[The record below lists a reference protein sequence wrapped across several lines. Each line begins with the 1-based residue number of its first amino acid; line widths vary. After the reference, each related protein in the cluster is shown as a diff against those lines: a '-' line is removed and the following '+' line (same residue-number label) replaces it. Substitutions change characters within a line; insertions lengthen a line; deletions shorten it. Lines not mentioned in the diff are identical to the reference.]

1 MNELNTSCSPAAWRA
16 SSSFWLPS
24 LNTCAPA
31 RIRPLHGGVS
41 FYGTAAVAQRVCLW
55 SRLASRITLVVR
67 RVNAGD
73 ASLLYEGI
81 RRIPWHEVI
90 APGASIA
97 VHAHGMNDEL
107 RNTHFTELKVKDGIC
122 DALRERTG
130 ARPNVDSADP
140 DASIDV
146 RVRENRATISLDLS
160 GESLYARAYLEP
172 DAGQDAPLEC
182 ALSAGALGHG
192 AVGRVAA
199 RRRRWWTRR
208 AATARWW
215 WKLPAWP
222 ATWRRAWRAAAG
234 ALKAGR
240 RSTRTRG
247 SACSTRPTSVS
258 RKAWSRWAALAR
270 PALRRPTAP
279 TWSACASWALARQ
292 ARPSRAPARA
302 LSARGCDRWS
312 ASKPAMRTWWRT

>member
-1 MNELNTSCSPAAWRA
+1 M
-16 SSSFWLPS
+16 
-24 LNTCAPA
+24 
-31 RIRPLHGGVS
+31 
-41 FYGTAAVAQRVCLW
+41 CLW

-73 ASLLYEGI
+73 ANLLYEGI

-182 ALSAGALGHG
+182 ALSAGALAMAQWDESCKTAALVDPACGDGSLVVEAAGMWLATWCWLG
-192 AVGRVAA
+192 ARSRWGFEGWAAFDEDVGALA
-199 RRRRWWTRR
+199 RRGRR
-208 AATARWW
+208 ALRGR
-215 WKLPAWP
+215 PGSSG
-222 ATWRRAWRAAAG
+222 AA
-234 ALKAGR
+234 
-240 RSTRTRG
+240 S
-247 SACSTRPTSVS
+247 
-258 RKAWSRWAALAR
+258 AR
-270 PALRRPTAP
+270 PALRASDRLDLERVRCGRLHVGRFLHRLRPH
-279 TWSACASWALARQ
+279 AR
-292 ARPSRAPARA
+292 
-302 LSARGCDRWS
+302 
-312 ASKPAMRTWWRT
+312 